1 VSLLGVGLSHRS
13 APVALL
19 ERVAVAGDDTG
30 KLLHDLQQS
39 VHVDESMVLSTC
51 NRVEVYA
58 DVARFHGG
66 VTEITELLARVSG
79 VGLEEL
85 TAHLYVHY
93 EDRAVQ
99 HLFTVTCG
107 LDSMVLGESQILG
120 QVRAAYR
127 DAQAA
132 GATGRALSTAV
143 EQALR
148 VGKRVHAE
156 TGIDRAGAS
165 LVSVGLQTGSAVL
178 PSYAGCNAVVV
189 GAGSMGALTAHAL
202 HRAGAREVVVVNRS
216 VDRAE
221 RLAAAVAGRAAPLS
235 ELGAQIADADVV
247 VSCTG
252 SVGVVIDADLVSG
265 AITDRVDRPLFVLDL
280 ALPRDVDHDV
290 RQLPGV
296 TVTDLDDLHSV
307 LAQAEAADD
316 VSEARAIVAEEVGA
330 FLATQRSAEVAPTVV
345 ALRSK
350 AAEVVDAELLRL
362 DMRIPDLDERSRRE
376 VATTVRRVVDKLL
389 HAPTVRV
396 KEMAARPGGASYA
409 DVLGEL
415 FGLDPAAVAAVTEA
429 DVAVEEAI
437 DATFDADAA
446 VGTDSDRGE
455 VTR

>member
-1 VSLLGVGLSHRS
+1 MSLLAVGLSHRS
-13 APVALL
+13 APVTLL
-19 ERVAVAGDDTG
+19 ERVAVAGDDIG

-39 VHVDESMVLSTC
+39 ANVDESLVLSTC

-66 VTEITELLARVSG
+66 VTEITELLARISG

-99 HLFTVTCG
+99 HLFTVACG

-120 QVRAAYR
+120 QLRSAYRAA
-127 DAQAA
+127 QTAA
-132 GATGRALSTAV
+132 ATGRVLSAAV

-165 LVSVGLQTGSAVL
+165 LVSVGLESGRPVVGD
-178 PSYAGCNAVVV
+178 YAGRRVVVV
-189 GAGSMGALTAHAL
+189 GAGSMGALAAHAL
-202 HRAGAREVVVVNRS
+202 HRAGAAEVLIVNRS
-216 VDRAE
+216 PDRAE
-221 RLAAAVAGRAAPLS
+221 RLAAAVAGRTAALRELPTALS
-235 ELGAQIADADVV
+235 TADVV

-252 SVGVVIDADLVSG
+252 SVGVVIEAEVV
-265 AITDRVDRPLFVLDL
+265 AAAMRARPTQPMFVLDL
-280 ALPRDVDHDV
+280 ALPHDVDRAV
-290 RQLPGV
+290 RDISAV
-296 TVTDLDDLHSV
+296 TVTDLDDLRTV
-307 LAQAEAADD
+307 LANAEAADD
-316 VSEARAIVAEEVGA
+316 VAQARAIVAEEVGA
-330 FLATQRSAEVAPTVV
+330 HLAALRSAQVAPTVV

-362 DMRIPDLDERSRRE
+362 STRLPDMDERVRRE
-376 VATTVRRVVDKLL
+376 VATAVRRVVDKLL

-396 KEMAARPGGASYA
+396 KELAARPGGDSYA

-415 FGLDPAAVAAVTEA
+415 FGLDPAAVAAVTQA
-429 DVAVEEAI
+429 DVAVEENL
-437 DATFDADAA
+437 
-446 VGTDSDRGE
+446 GE
-455 VTR
+455 VAP

>member
-1 VSLLGVGLSHRS
+1 MSLLALGLSHRS
-13 APVALL
+13 APVSLL
-19 ERVAVAGDDTG
+19 ERAAVVGDETG

-66 VTEITELLARVSG
+66 VTEITELLARISG

-120 QVRAAYR
+120 QVRTAYR

-132 GATGRALSTAV
+132 GATGRVLSSAV

-165 LVSVGLQTGSAVL
+165 LVSVGLRTGADVVGDFV
-178 PSYAGCNAVVV
+178 GCQAVVV
-189 GAGSMGALTAHAL
+189 GAGSMGALAAHAL
-202 HRAGAREVVVVNRS
+202 HRAGAREVVVLNRG
-216 VDRAE
+216 VERAE

-235 ELGAQIADADVV
+235 ELGTEIAAADVV

-252 SVGVVIDADLVSG
+252 SVGVVIEADTISVATAG
-265 AITDRVDRPLFVLDL
+265 RCDRPLFVLDL
-280 ALPRDVDHDV
+280 ALPRDVEPDV
-290 RQLPGV
+290 RALPGV
-296 TVTDLDDLHSV
+296 TVTDLDDLRSV

-316 VSEARAIVAEEVGA
+316 VAEARAIVAEEVGA
-330 FLATQRSAEVAPTVV
+330 YLAAQRSAEVAPTVV

-362 DMRIPDLDERSRRE
+362 DMRVPDLDERSRRE

-396 KEMAARPGGASYA
+396 KEMAARPGGTSYA

-429 DVAVEEAI
+429 DVALE
-437 DATFDADAA
+437 DT
-446 VGTDSDRGE
+446 GE
-455 VTR
+455 VSP

>member
-1 VSLLGVGLSHRS
+1 MSLLAVGLSHRS

-19 ERVAVAGDDTG
+19 ERVAVVGDDVG

-39 VHVDESMVLSTC
+39 LHVDESLVLSTR

-66 VTEITELLARVSG
+66 VNEISELLARISG
-79 VGLEEL
+79 VGLDEL

-99 HLFTVTCG
+99 HLFTVACG

-120 QVRAAYR
+120 QLRSSYR
-127 DAQAA
+127 FAQSA
-132 GATGRALSTAV
+132 GATGRVLNSAV

-165 LVSVGLQTGSAVL
+165 LVSVGLQSGRRL
-178 PSYAGCNAVVV
+178 LGDYAGLDAVVV
-189 GAGSMGALTAHAL
+189 GAGSMGALAAHAL
-202 HRAGAREVVVVNRS
+202 HRDAAGEIVIVNRS
-216 VDRAE
+216 PDRGE
-221 RLAAAVAGRAAPLS
+221 RLAVAVGGRALPMA
-235 ELGAQIADADVV
+235 ELGTALASADVV
-247 VSCTG
+247 VTCTG
-252 SVGVVIDADLVSG
+252 SVGVVIDADEVS
-265 AITDRVDRPLFVLDL
+265 AAMAERPDRAMFVLDL
-280 ALPRDVDHDV
+280 ALPHDVD
-290 RQLPGV
+290 RAARSLTNV
-296 TVTDLDDLHSV
+296 TVTDLDDLRAV
-307 LAQAEAADD
+307 LADAEAADD
-316 VSEARAIVAEEVGA
+316 VAEARAIVAEEVGA
-330 FLATQRSAEVAPTVV
+330 HLAAQRSAQVAPTVV

-362 DMRIPDLDERSRRE
+362 DARLPELDDRSRRE

-396 KEMAARPGGASYA
+396 KELAARPGGDSYA

-415 FGLDPAAVAAVTEA
+415 FGLNPAAVAAVTQA
-429 DVAVEEAI
+429 DVEIE
-437 DATFDADAA
+437 DN
-446 VGTDSDRGE
+446 GGE
-455 VTR
+455 VMP